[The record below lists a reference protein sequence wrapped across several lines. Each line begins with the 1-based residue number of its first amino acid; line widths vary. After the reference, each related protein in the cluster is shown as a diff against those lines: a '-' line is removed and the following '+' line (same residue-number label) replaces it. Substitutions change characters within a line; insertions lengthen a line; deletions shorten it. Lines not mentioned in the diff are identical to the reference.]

1 METLKEKI
9 KMKTATIQYIN
20 EIINSYLDDLKMN
33 KENMKD
39 ELKEGFIKTLAFALS
54 LIGSLAITLLT
65 ANTAFS
71 LPILII
77 FTPILS
83 ASLMGFL
90 VSISMNISRKKELNK
105 RITESEKIINTAIL
119 REEYERNLL
128 QKLEKE
134 LSESNDPKQK
144 EDNKLVYIEENPLIK
159 KEIETFAFNT
169 HKIIKVRKSGKL
181 KKFLSERYNV
191 SDKESLA
198 MYEGMVDLYLNNKT
212 SESSPLMPKSRE
224 LVRK

>member
-90 VSISMNISRKKELNK
+90 VSIIMNISTKKELNK

-212 SESSPLMPKSRE
+212 SESSTLMPKSRE